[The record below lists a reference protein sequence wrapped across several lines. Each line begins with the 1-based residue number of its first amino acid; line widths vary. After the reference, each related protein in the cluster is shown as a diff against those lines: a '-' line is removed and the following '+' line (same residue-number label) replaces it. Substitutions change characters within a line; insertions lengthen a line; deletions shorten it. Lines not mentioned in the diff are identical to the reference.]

1 MSEGKLTGNPVKMTE
16 NWMARYDDHILTVFL
31 CVCTIK
37 CVIHLSLWLVL
48 FSMKVGIPKVEAFC
62 ASCVKPFPERET
74 YVYTV
79 EGCRRI
85 LPATNH
91 WDVK

>member
-1 MSEGKLTGNPVKMTE
+1 
-16 NWMARYDDHILTVFL
+16 
-31 CVCTIK
+31 
-37 CVIHLSLWLVL
+37 
-48 FSMKVGIPKVEAFC
+48 MKVGIPKVEAFC